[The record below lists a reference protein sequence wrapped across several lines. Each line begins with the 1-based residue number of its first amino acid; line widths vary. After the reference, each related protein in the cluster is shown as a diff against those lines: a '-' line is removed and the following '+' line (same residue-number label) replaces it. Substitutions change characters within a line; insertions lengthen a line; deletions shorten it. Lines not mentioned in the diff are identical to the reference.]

1 MRSFVMGLAASLAFA
16 GAALAQPNTT
26 PSKVPEVLR
35 GSSSADTTHKKSPA
49 KPFVQ
54 KASVA
59 HSVTRPPA
67 IVRGAP
73 TQKNVRAARY
83 GGVMI
88 APAERA
94 PPPPRRA
101 TSSPRPPRPVTAHT
115 GGGASST
122 PS

>member
-16 GAALAQPNTT
+16 GAAFAQPNTT

-49 KPFVQ
+49 KPVVQ

-83 GGVMI
+83 AGFLM
-88 APAERA
+88 APADPPA
-94 PPPPRRA
+94 PPPVLDTA
-101 TSSPRPPRPVTAHT
+101 SPRPLSPGQPKPGEA
-115 GGGASST
+115 
-122 PS
+122 P

>member
-49 KPFVQ
+49 KPVVQ
-54 KASVA
+54 KASGA
-59 HSVTRPPA
+59 NSVTRPPA

-73 TQKNVRAARY
+73 TQKHAPPARY
-83 GGVMI
+83 GGCST
-88 APAERA
+88 APAH
-94 PPPPRRA
+94 PPPPPPVLA
-101 TSSPRPPRPVTAHT
+101 PPRPSPLHRAR
-115 GGGASST
+115 AT
-122 PS
+122 PARS